1 MKKIADI
8 AGLRSTETDQLQRVF
23 EIESSISEVILY
35 GSRAKGTYRP
45 GSDVDLTLK
54 GEGLTTDKLM
64 TLSAK
69 IDDLLLP
76 YEVDLSIYK
85 HIDNPDLM
93 DHITRVGK
101 VIFGHE

>member
-8 AGLRSTETDQLQRVF
+8 AGLRRTETDQLQRVF
-23 EIESSISEVILY
+23 ETEPSIFEVILY

-45 GSDVDLTLK
+45 GSDIDLTLK
-54 GEGLTTDKLM
+54 GSGLTTGTLM
-64 TLSAK
+64 ALSAK

-85 HIDNPDLM
+85 HIDNPDLI

-101 VIFGHE
+101 VIFSHE